1 MAHAAPS
8 AAGEVGHHVNAPY
21 YHYLVSDLSILDLSW
36 HVVMIITRS
45 VLSAQYITR

>member
-1 MAHAAPS
+1 MAHAAPC

-21 YHYLVSDLSILDLSW
+21 YLYLSILDLSW